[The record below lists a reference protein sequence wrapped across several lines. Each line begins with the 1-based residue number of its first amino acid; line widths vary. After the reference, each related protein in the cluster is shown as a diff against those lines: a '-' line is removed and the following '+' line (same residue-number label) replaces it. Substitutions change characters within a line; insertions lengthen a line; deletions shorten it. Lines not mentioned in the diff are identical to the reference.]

1 MTLKCYKIAVI
12 KKEKLKLVNPKNNER
27 TGAGKEKPYGYS

>member
-1 MTLKCYKIAVI
+1 MTQKCYKRPAI
-12 KKEKLKLVNPKNNER
+12 KKQKLKLVNPKNNER